1 MVTEIKDLP
10 PDVKEFTANGRRYI
24 VHETLTAD
32 GFQMMEELRLEIETG
47 TTAAELVKT
56 IGKAINSL
64 NNGAKLFD
72 ACNHLYNATS
82 SAERIQQKIPH
93 PLLLTLTLFVS

>member
-10 PDVKEFTANGRRYI
+10 HDVKEFTANGRRYI

-56 IGKAINSL
+56 IGKATVALSK
-64 NNGAKLFD
+64 NNVYD
-72 ACNHLYNATS
+72 ASVHLYNATS
-82 SAERIQQKIPH
+82 SAERIQ
-93 PLLLTLTLFVS
+93 